1 MDLQRILLMACF
13 SWVQLLPK
21 LRFSTS
27 WGEMGLDRKRKM
39 RQAVPKKQMDK
50 KSGVPEEVGGGGGGG
65 DCSQRL
71 LETWTPMGGQDQH
84 YGELRRMLKKR
95 CRRGFSD
102 SYVWS
107 ILVLEI
113 RKDDPSGRDQAVLVL
128 GRWRKVGVVNRLAVV
143 NRMVIMRQK
152 RK

>member
-1 MDLQRILLMACF
+1 M
-13 SWVQLLPK
+13 
-21 LRFSTS
+21 
-27 WGEMGLDRKRKM
+27 
-39 RQAVPKKQMDK
+39 
-50 KSGVPEEVGGGGGGG
+50 
-65 DCSQRL
+65 
-71 LETWTPMGGQDQH
+71 
-84 YGELRRMLKKR
+84 RRMLKKR